1 MRLINLSFKF
11 HSISCFTEIYDERK
25 RNTANWSPSGD
36 IISCK
41 SINQWWQTSVWQEF
55 SFLYSTLEILRTAK
69 ALLIKDEQ
77 YAAFI
82 WEITSTGNM
91 VIEISQISGSLVTVI
106 IRSSWPGWQNLFI
119 KSCPLHINLHVY
131 KPLNTTS
138 VTACVR
144 SCVSRRK
151 TKVSKFSYLL
161 KEQER
166 SNHLSPWPTSVT
178 WQTEKHGEK
187 SSGTD
192 WPCTSRLVQKRTV
205 RFGPLS
211 K

>member
-1 MRLINLSFKF
+1 MSRPQFSAGLIHYPPCCTLLFNHTSLLLMRLINLSFKF

-25 RNTANWSPSGD
+25 RNAANWSPSGD

-119 KSCPLHINLHVY
+119 
-131 KPLNTTS
+131 
-138 VTACVR
+138 
-144 SCVSRRK
+144 
-151 TKVSKFSYLL
+151 
-161 KEQER
+161 EE
-166 SNHLSPWPTSVT
+166 LSFA
-178 WQTEKHGEK
+178 H
-187 SSGTD
+187 
-192 WPCTSRLVQKRTV
+192 
-205 RFGPLS
+205 
-211 K
+211 